1 MEIEKE
7 EAADSRSLASQLFR
21 GMKLIEKYY
30 YYYCDHDSDWLIFL
44 LYFSAACRQVMDW
57 TQSLPVVRSD
67 TMMIGHDDECKKCC
81 FKRRECCSSSSSSSS
96 SSPTFSFNRKS
107 RKRTYNILSSSS
119 FSLFLCCNLYR
130 HGLESL
136 SVWDW
141 DCCCCSSGPGRPTK
155 TKEQEPT
162 RRNSQ
167 SSKWSRSF
175 LSSYKLSP
183 FLFSVI
189 ILITCF
195 SAFLNFSGK

>member
-30 YYYCDHDSDWLIFL
+30 YYYYCDHDSDWLIFL
-44 LYFSAACRQVMDW
+44 LFCRQVMDW

-81 FKRRECCSSSSSSSS
+81 FKRECCPSSSSSSSTS
-96 SSPTFSFNRKS
+96 SFNRKS
-107 RKRTYNILSSSS
+107 RKRTNIISSSS
-119 FSLFLCCNLYR
+119 SLFLCCSLCR
-130 HGLESL
+130 HGMESL
-136 SVWDW
+136 SVWDFN
-141 DCCCCSSGPGRPTK
+141 SGPGRPKTKPTPPTK
-155 TKEQEPT
+155 T
-162 RRNSQ
+162 NSQ

-195 SAFLNFSGK
+195 SAFLLNFSGK